1 MSQQT
6 AVTVEDSKSESLSKA
21 TVKPTENGQAKVK
34 KALPNVKNLTITL
47 NEDNWDDWNFEF
59 RATLLLV
66 DAVDVICGAKLTSS
80 LEQTELFQ
88 WIYFVIVRS
97 VNFRFRSMIQPVKVG
112 DARAVYQLLFK
123 HFVGD
128 SEAKKSSLNEQFNNI
143 TLDKAQNF
151 PLYAQQISNIADKL
165 NDLGET
171 VTEQRKRRTLLKG
184 LKGRKYAVIRA
195 SIDFCGDMNYDSLFR
210 RSSLTLSSIVLIIL
224 TRKKR
229 TLSTVWKQSRTIFV
243 ELKILL
249 VLVPKLLMNVLVAM
263 IKVELEAVKKKN
275 AFDATNMAI
284 LQMNAR

>member
-1 MSQQT
+1 MPPKVKMTKDKETENESATDGVTETGGISAILDLLRIIQKDMDELKEENRIIKSQLVSHQEPIKLTELQQVMSQQT
-6 AVTVEDSKSESLSKA
+6 AVTVEDSKSESLS
-21 TVKPTENGQAKVK
+21 TENGQAKVK

-80 LEQTELFQ
+80 LAQTELFQ

-97 VNFRFRSMIQPVKVG
+97 VNSRFRSMIQPVKVG

-128 SEAKKSSLNEQFNNI
+128 SEAKKSSLNEQFDNM

-195 SIDFCGDMNYDSLFR
+195 SIDF
-210 RSSLTLSSIVLIIL
+210 
-224 TRKKR
+224 
-229 TLSTVWKQSRTIFV
+229 
-243 ELKILL
+243 
-249 VLVPKLLMNVLVAM
+249 
-263 IKVELEAVKKKN
+263 
-275 AFDATNMAI
+275 
-284 LQMNAR
+284 

>member
-1 MSQQT
+1 MSRNFHALSYSFVHIKTDMPPKAKLTKDKETENEPATDGVAEPGGISAILDLLRIIQKDMDELKEENRIIKSQLVSHQEPIKLTELQQVMSQQT

-88 WIYFVIVRS
+88 LIYFVIVRS
-97 VNFRFRSMIQPVKVG
+97 VNSRFRSMIQPVKVG

-171 VTEQRKRRTLLKG
+171 VTAANT
-184 LKGRKYAVIRA
+184 
-195 SIDFCGDMNYDSLFR
+195 
-210 RSSLTLSSIVLIIL
+210 
-224 TRKKR
+224 
-229 TLSTVWKQSRTIFV
+229 
-243 ELKILL
+243 
-249 VLVPKLLMNVLVAM
+249 P
-263 IKVELEAVKKKN
+263 
-275 AFDATNMAI
+275 
-284 LQMNAR
+284 